1 MTGEAM
7 TIDATRDLASEL
19 KVLHKA
25 LLAAAR
31 IEFEAEHGPVGSGL
45 QLLHLL
51 VHDPAFA
58 WLRPLSELMAD
69 LDSLLSLESPP
80 NRDEQGAVRG
90 EIEQL
95 LSPTNS
101 ELWAALTAFLQKAP
115 DVAAAYARVRQIL
128 ATVPKPPANDGGEP
142 AAHRWAETRQQR
154 NSP

>member
-1 MTGEAM
+1 M
-7 TIDATRDLASEL
+7 TIDATRELASEL
-19 KVLHKA
+19 EMLHKA
-25 LLAAAR
+25 LLAAVR
-31 IEFEAEHGPVGSGL
+31 VEFEAEHGPVGGGL

-80 NRDEQGAVRG
+80 NRDEQGTVRG

-101 ELWAALTAFLQKAP
+101 ELWAALTAFIQKSP
-115 DVAAAYARVRQIL
+115 EVAAGYARVRQIL
-128 ATVPKPPANDGGEP
+128 ASLPKPPANDRAEP
-142 AAHRWAETRQQR
+142 AGHRWAETRLQR